1 MKKFASKHKYK
12 LLFALILIA
21 VLGTVTFAYLKKKK
35 AKEVEVVIEEQ
46 GTSLITKEQPKEPI
60 TIEEIE
66 VEVAPTE
73 DVLKPAII
81 ELEDIP
87 A

>member
-12 LLFALILIA
+12 FLFALILIV
-21 VLGTVTFAYLKKKK
+21 VLGTVTFAYFKKKK
-35 AKEVEVVIEEQ
+35 AKELELVTEKQ
-46 GTSLITKEQPKEPI
+46 GASLDTQEQPKEPI
-60 TIEEIE
+60 TIDEIE
-66 VEVAPTE
+66 IEAAPTE

-81 ELEDIP
+81 KPEDIP

>member
-1 MKKFASKHKYK
+1 MKTFASKHKYK

-21 VLGTVTFAYLKKKK
+21 VLGTVTFVYLKKKK
-35 AKEVEVVIEEQ
+35 AKELELVTDKQ
-46 GTSLITKEQPKEPI
+46 GANLVTEEQPKEPI

-66 VEVAPTE
+66 VESDPTE
-73 DVLKPAII
+73 ELLKPAII
-81 ELEDIP
+81 EPEDIP

>member
-1 MKKFASKHKYK
+1 MKTFASKHKYK

-21 VLGTVTFAYLKKKK
+21 VLGTVTFVYLKKKK
-35 AKEVEVVIEEQ
+35 AKELVTDKQ
-46 GTSLITKEQPKEPI
+46 GANLVTEEQPKEPI

-66 VEVAPTE
+66 VESDPTE
-73 DVLKPAII
+73 ELLKPAII
-81 ELEDIP
+81 EPEDIL

>member
-1 MKKFASKHKYK
+1 MKDFLSKHKYK
-12 LLFALILIA
+12 FLFALIIVV
-21 VLGTVTFAYLKKKK
+21 VLSTVTFVYLKKKK
-35 AKEVEVVIEEQ
+35 AKELEVVTDKQEANLVVE
-46 GTSLITKEQPKEPI
+46 EQPKEPI

-73 DVLKPAII
+73 GVLKPAIS
-81 ELEDIP
+81 EPEDIP

>member
-21 VLGTVTFAYLKKKK
+21 VLGTVTFVYFKNKKT
-35 AKEVEVVIEEQ
+35 KELELAPDKQ
-46 GTSLITKEQPKEPI
+46 GASLDTPEQPKEPI
-60 TIEEIE
+60 TIEETTIE
-66 VEVAPTE
+66 AAPTK

-81 ELEDIP
+81 KPEDIP